1 MMAAAA
7 TMLAACSQTDFVNE
21 VPESAPQAIGFETV
35 MKKTTR
41 AGETAENS
49 TAPYSWLL
57 SDHHE
62 SFSVWG
68 HKLVG
73 DESTQVFNG
82 VTVSRN
88 VNSWT
93 YITEDV
99 NPVYWDKAA
108 SQYDFYAVAPVAA
121 DLDLWQLNNAADFDD
136 SHKHYITTKKDFTVE
151 SHNAA
156 TYKSAATTG
165 NATQSFKGLEKAT
178 DLMIAAPTTVQNAN
192 FGKDVQ
198 LNFIH
203 ILSRLNVTVTTNLDG
218 VKITKIVVG
227 NLKSTGDFNETGKFT
242 DDATAVDAA
251 TLKAGTYKRWNLE
264 SDLVQYTAGEQELT
278 SGLKL
283 IAIESLVMPQLAS
296 YDGELDLHA
305 TTFENEEAYL
315 YIEYTING
323 ETYKRAY
330 NLADTFNADG
340 ESDLALNEGW
350 QYTLELTIGA
360 SVINF
365 TTNVA
370 EWANYTPGGL
380 QEIM

>member
-7 TMLAACSQTDFVNE
+7 TMLAACSQSDFVNE

-41 AGETAENS
+41 ADETAENS

-73 DESTQVFNG
+73 DASTQVFNG

-93 YITEDV
+93 YITEAV
-99 NPVYWDKAA
+99 KPVYWDKAA
-108 SQYDFYAVAPVAA
+108 SQYDFYAVAPVNAS
-121 DLDLWQLNNAADFDD
+121 LWKLNDVDGT
-136 SHKHYITTKKDFTVE
+136 HKHYITTKTDFTVA

-165 NATQSFKGLEKAT
+165 NVTQSFKGVENAT

-192 FGKDVQ
+192 FGADVQ

-218 VKITKIVVG
+218 VKIKNIVVG
-227 NLKSTGDFNETGKFT
+227 NLKSTGTFDES
-242 DDATAVDAA
+242 A
-251 TLKAGTYKRWNLE
+251 TLLEGETLKTGTYSRWSLKDNLVE
-264 SDLVQYTAGEQELT
+264 YEAGVQELT

-296 YDGELDLHA
+296 YDEQLDLHA
-305 TTFENEEAYL
+305 TTFDGEEAYL
-315 YIEYTING
+315 YIEYTIND

-340 ESDLALNEGW
+340 NSDLALNEGW

>member
-1 MMAAAA
+1 MAAAA
-7 TMLAACSQTDFVNE
+7 TMLAACSQSDFVNE
-21 VPESAPQAIGFETV
+21 VPESAPKAIGFETV

-41 AGETAENS
+41 ADETAENS
-49 TAPYSWLL
+49 TASYSWLL

-73 DESTQVFNG
+73 EESTQVFNG

-93 YITEDV
+93 YVTDDV
-99 NPVYWDKAA
+99 KPVYWDKAA
-108 SQYDFYAVAPVAA
+108 SQYDFFAVAPVDAN
-121 DLDLWQLNNAADFDD
+121 LWQLNDAADF
-136 SHKHYITTKKDFTVE
+136 STTHKHYITTKKDFTVE

-165 NATQSFKGLEKAT
+165 NATQSFKGLDNAT

-192 FGKDVQ
+192 FGADVQ

-218 VKITKIVVG
+218 VKIKNIVVG
-227 NLKSTGDFNETGKFT
+227 NLKSTGKFNETGKFT
-242 DDATAVDAA
+242 DDDTAVDAA
-251 TLKAGTYKRWNLE
+251 TLKAGTHKRWNLG
-264 SDLVQYTAGEQELT
+264 DGLVQYEAGEQELT

-283 IAIESLVMPQLAS
+283 IAIESLVMPQLAN
-296 YDGELDLHA
+296 YDGGLDLHA
-305 TTFENEEAYL
+305 TAFAGEEAYL

-340 ESDLALNEGW
+340 DSSLALNEGW